1 MKPAV
6 LTRDVDGTRRYAPA
20 LAALGL
26 IAIPTPVTAS
36 APASAEDR
44 ALLTAACRGATFD
57 WVLVASVRA
66 VAPLVD
72 AGGPGAAK
80 IMAVGAATAD
90 ALAAHGISAEMSGG
104 TAAAAARALVDRGAR
119 RVLVPR
125 AADGRDDALDVLDAA
140 GIETVPVTA
149 YRTVPR
155 AAEDAQLAIGLD
167 LIVHRK
173 AAVIALFAPSQVAAL
188 ADLLA
193 ARGEPLR
200 AIESAVVAAI
210 GPTTAAALAEHG
222 IRAAAVAA
230 SPDPTAMAH
239 ALAAVYPSR

>member
-6 LTRDVDGTRRYAPA
+6 LTRDADGVRRYAAP

-26 IAIPTPVTAS
+26 ITVPTPVTAT

-44 ALLTAACRGATFD
+44 ALLAAACRGATFD
-57 WVLVASVRA
+57 WVLVASARA
-66 VAPLVD
+66 VAPLVE

-80 IMAVGAATAD
+80 MMAVGAATAD
-90 ALAAHGISAEMSGG
+90 ALAARGISAEINGG
-104 TAAAAARALVDRGAR
+104 TAAAAAEALIARGAR

-125 AADGRDDALDVLDAA
+125 AADGRDDALDLLDAA
-140 GIETVPVTA
+140 GVETVPVTA
-149 YRTVPR
+149 YRTIPR
-155 AAEDAQLAIGLD
+155 AAEDEQLAIGLD
-167 LIVHRK
+167 LIAHRK

-193 ARGEPLR
+193 ARGEALR

-210 GPTTAAALAEHG
+210 GPTTATALAEHG

-230 SPDPTAMAH
+230 SPDPTAMAQ